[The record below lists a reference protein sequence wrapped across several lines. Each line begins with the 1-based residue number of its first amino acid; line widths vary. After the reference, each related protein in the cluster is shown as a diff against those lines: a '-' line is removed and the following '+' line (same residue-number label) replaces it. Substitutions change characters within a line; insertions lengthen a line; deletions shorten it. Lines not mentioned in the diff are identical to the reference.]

1 MPIETQ
7 TKQQVNLRLMN
18 SKPVFCFFT
27 YDGHGLPIAFRL
39 QEEGY
44 KVYAGQFYHLE
55 DEKEEEKEKEQRM
68 SLYDGLLDKKS
79 GVELIN
85 ALLKVK
91 NKDKYF
97 IVFDFPF
104 MWQYA
109 EELRKAGFKGLL
121 PHKEDWELEEDREK
135 AQKLVEERYEIL
147 SEKEHYKFQTIDEAK
162 QFLEATD
169 KCWVLKG
176 NHPDAPTI
184 VPISDEPEI
193 AKMEIINALEM
204 NKKVFE
210 AEGFDLQEKLTD
222 ILEFTPECQSMNG
235 LVKAISVDIEIKNY
249 APGNRGF
256 GSQTGC
262 SSDVIFW
269 LTKEEGERIYNSF
282 LKPLEKE
289 MLREN
294 ELTIWDAGTIYDKKK
309 KGFFFTEYCI
319 RPGYNAL
326 FTELSTLPSV
336 GYYFEKLLRGED
348 IYDPKECKRFG
359 ASFRIFRREEFGQPR
374 DKFKSEDII
383 LPEGFDKDIWL
394 WDVKKTSKGLETA
407 NYDHNVAVVTGAGET
422 LVEAFQNAFENTKK
436 IVFNGYHWQLDMVLN
451 KNYKNNIPE
460 RFEFVKEYFD
470 LENIEMID
478 TLDVVE
484 KEIKKFYNK
493 EKEKEESGHNL
504 IQKLKEI

>member
-1 MPIETQ
+1 MEIETQ
-7 TKQQVNLRLMN
+7 TKQQINLRLLN
-18 SKPVFCFFT
+18 PEPIFVLFT
-27 YDGHGLPIAFRL
+27 YDGHGLPVAFRL

-44 KVYAGQFYHLE
+44 KVYVGQFYHLE
-55 DEKEEEKEKEQRM
+55 GKGEEEKEKEQRM

-79 GVELIN
+79 GKELFN

-91 NKDKYF
+91 NKDRYF
-97 IVFDFPF
+97 IIFDFPF

-109 EELRKAGFKGLL
+109 EELRKAGFRGLL

-135 AQKLVEERYEIL
+135 SQKLVEERYEIF
-147 SEKEHYKFQTIDEAK
+147 SKKEHYEFQTIEEAK
-162 QFLEATD
+162 KFLEATD

-193 AKMEIINALEM
+193 AKLEIINALEM
-204 NKKVFE
+204 NKKLYE

-222 ILEFTPECQSMNG
+222 ILEFTPE
-235 LVKAISVDIEIKNY
+235 AISFNKIVRGMNIDIEIKNY
-249 APGNRGF
+249 APGNRGY
-256 GSQTGC
+256 GGQTGATA
-262 SSDVIFW
+262 DVIFW
-269 LTKEEGERIYNSF
+269 LTKEEGERIYDAF
-282 LKPLEKE
+282 LRPLEKE

-359 ASFRIFRREEFGQPR
+359 ASFRIFRVAVFGQPR
-374 DKFKSEDII
+374 DKIKSEDII

-407 NYDHNVAVVTGAGET
+407 NYDYNVAVVTGAGET
-422 LVEAFQNAFENTKK
+422 LEEAFQKAFENTKK
-436 IVFNGYHWQLDMVLN
+436 IVFNGFHWQLDMVLN
-451 KNYKNNIPE
+451 RSYKNNIPE
-460 RFEFVKEYFD
+460 RFEFVKEYFG
-470 LENIEMID
+470 LGNLNFSSNEEKSFSA
-478 TLDVVE
+478 LDEFLLKLKKILE
-484 KEIKKFYNK
+484 KE
-493 EKEKEESGHNL
+493 
-504 IQKLKEI
+504 

>member
-1 MPIETQ
+1 MEMETQ
-7 TKQQVNLRLMN
+7 TQQKINLRLLN
-18 SKPVFCFFT
+18 PSPIFVLFT
-27 YDGHGLPIAFRL
+27 YDGHGLPVAFRL

-44 KVYAGQFYHLE
+44 KVYVGQFYHLE
-55 DEKEEEKEKEQRM
+55 GKQEKEKEKEQRM

-79 GVELIN
+79 GKELLN

-97 IVFDFPF
+97 IIFDFPF

-109 EELRKAGFKGLL
+109 EELRKAGFRGLL
-121 PHKEDWELEEDREK
+121 PHREDWELEEDREK
-135 AQKLVEERYEIL
+135 AQKLVEERYEIF
-147 SEKEHYKFQTIDEAK
+147 SPKEHHEFQTIDEAK
-162 QFLEATD
+162 KFLEATD

-176 NHPDAPTI
+176 NHSDAPTI

-204 NKKVFE
+204 NKKLYE

-222 ILEFTPECQSMNG
+222 ILEFTPE
-235 LVKAISVDIEIKNY
+235 AISFNGVVRGINIDIEIKNY
-249 APGNRGF
+249 APGNRGY
-256 GSQTGC
+256 GGQTGATA
-262 SSDVIFW
+262 DVIFW
-269 LTKEEGERIYNSF
+269 LTKEEGERIYDSF
-282 LKPLEKE
+282 LRPIEKE

-319 RPGYNAL
+319 RWGYNAL
-326 FTELSTLPSV
+326 FTELSTLPSA

-359 ASFRIFRREEFGQPR
+359 ASFRIFRVAVFGESR
-374 DKFKSEDII
+374 DKIKSEDII
-383 LPEGFDKDIWL
+383 LPQGFDKDIWL

-407 NYDHNVAVVTGAGET
+407 NYDYNVAVVTGAGET
-422 LVEAFQNAFENTKK
+422 LEEAFQKAFENTKK

-451 KNYKNNIPE
+451 RSYKNNIPE
-460 RFEFVKEYFD
+460 RFEFVKEYFG
-470 LENIEMID
+470 LENLNLSL
-478 TLDVVE
+478 T
-484 KEIKKFYNK
+484 KEQTSSIMDELLRK
-493 EKEKEESGHNL
+493 
-504 IQKLKEI
+504 IQEI